1 MRATRAFTWLLFLF
15 APPVMCDASLPD
27 DIFKDGFEA
36 PITATADTW
45 TWVPFSDAFCGDGST
60 VGIGINPSSTGT
72 RVLIYLEG
80 GGACY
85 DSLTCYSLQTAAYF
99 TTGYSETD
107 FTTEASSSNYLAQ
120 TDGFFDRTSATN
132 PFKDY
137 SYVYVPYCTGDVHAG
152 NNIVQLGANTAYFV
166 GFDNMKAF
174 LSRLYPTFRTADR
187 VVLAGS
193 SAGGFGATAN
203 WWQTQQAFG
212 NIRVD
217 MIDDSGTY
225 MPPDI
230 LADGNGSD
238 VTEVTVWNLATT
250 RPPGC
255 TTCSTAID
263 TIFDFYSTAFPGN
276 RGALLSYTQD
286 TVLPSFYGITETQFT
301 TGLAELESSQFNA
314 TANPNLAYFAVGS
327 SGHVLFFKPS
337 ISTGDSMTGNF
348 TLQQFITLME
358 SDDPTWQSL
367 HP

>member
-1 MRATRAFTWLLFLF
+1 MRATYAISWFPLLFAVPALCG
-15 APPVMCDASLPD
+15 ATPPD

-36 PITATADTW
+36 PINAAANTW

-60 VGIGINPSSTGT
+60 VGIGINPSSIGT
-72 RVLIYLEG
+72 RVLIYMEG

-85 DSLTCYSLQTAAYF
+85 DSLTCYTLQTAAHF
-99 TTGYSETD
+99 TTGYSESD
-107 FTTEASSSNYLAQ
+107 FNAEASSSSYIAQ
-120 TDGFFDRTSATN
+120 PGGLFDRTSAAN

-137 SYVYVPYCTGDVHAG
+137 SYVYVPYCTGDAHSG
-152 NNIVQLGANTAYFV
+152 NNIVQLGANTAHFV
-166 GFDNMKAF
+166 GFDNMKAY
-174 LSRLYPTFRTADR
+174 LSRLYPTFRSAGR

-203 WWQTQQAFG
+203 WWQTQRAFA

-238 VTEVTVWNLATT
+238 ATEFTAWNLATT
-250 RPPGC
+250 RPPTC
-255 TTCSTAID
+255 TTCNTAID
-263 TIFDFYSTAFPGN
+263 TIFDFYSAAFPGN

-286 TVLPSFYGITETQFT
+286 TVLPSFYGITQAQFT
-301 TGLAELESSQFNA
+301 TGLGELETSQFNA
-314 TANPNLAYFAVGS
+314 TANQNLAYFAVGGA
-327 SGHVLFFKPS
+327 GHVLWFDPT
-337 ISTGDSMTGNF
+337 ISTGNLATGNF
-348 TLQQFITLME
+348 TLQQFISLME

>member
-1 MRATRAFTWLLFLF
+1 MRPTCAFSWLLFLF
-15 APPVMCDASLPD
+15 APPVLSGASLPD

-72 RVLIYLEG
+72 RLLIYLEG

-85 DSLTCYSLQTAAYF
+85 DSTTCYSLQTAAYF
-99 TTGYSETD
+99 TSGYSESA
-107 FTTEASSSNYLAQ
+107 FSAEANSTSYLAQ
-120 TDGFFDRTSATN
+120 SGGFFDRTSAVN

-137 SYVYVPYCTGDVHAG
+137 SYVYVPYCTGDHHSG

-166 GFDNMKAF
+166 GFDNMKAY
-174 LSRLYPTFRTADR
+174 LSRLYPTFRSADR

-193 SAGGFGATAN
+193 DAGGFGAAAN

-217 MIDDSGTY
+217 MIDDSGAY

-230 LADGNGSD
+230 IPAGSSS
-238 VTEVTVWNLATT
+238 VAAQETNWNLATT
-250 RPPGC
+250 RPPLC
-255 TTCSTAID
+255 TTCSTATD
-263 TIFDFYSTAFPGN
+263 TIFDFNSAAFPGN

-286 TVLPSFYGITETQFT
+286 TVVPSFYGITESQFT
-301 TGLAELESSQFNA
+301 TGLGELESSQFNA

-327 SGHVLFFKPS
+327 SGHVLWFNPT
-337 ISTGDSMTGNF
+337 ISTGDSMTGSF
-348 TLQQFITLME
+348 TLKQFITLME
-358 SDDPTWQSL
+358 SDDPSWQSL

>member
-1 MRATRAFTWLLFLF
+1 MQRIWVCVGLLYATAAFGTN
-15 APPVMCDASLPD
+15 SLPD
-27 DIFKDGFEA
+27 DIFKENFEA

-45 TWVPFSDAFCGDGST
+45 TWEPFSDALCADGST

-85 DSLTCYSLQTAAYF
+85 DETTCYVLNTAAYF
-99 TTGYSETD
+99 TTGYSEATFESEVTD
-107 FTTEASSSNYLAQ
+107 TSYLAQ
-120 TDGFFDRTSATN
+120 PGGLFDRSSASN

-137 SYVYVPYCTGDVHAG
+137 SFVYVPYCTGDVHAG
-152 NNIVQLGANTAYFV
+152 NNVIQVGTHTAHFV
-166 GFDNMKAF
+166 GFDNMKAY
-174 LSRLYPTFRTADR
+174 LSRLYPTFRSADR

-193 SAGGFGATAN
+193 SAGGFGASAN
-203 WWQTQQAFG
+203 WWQTQRAFG
-212 NIRVD
+212 NVRVD

-238 VTEVTVWNLATT
+238 ATEVSVWNLAST

-255 TTCSTAID
+255 TSCSTAID
-263 TIFDFYSTAFPGN
+263 TIFDFYSEQFPES

-286 TVLPSFYGITETQFT
+286 SVLPNFYGISELEFT
-301 TGLAELESSQFNA
+301 TGLDELEASQFDA
-314 TANPNLAYFAVGS
+314 SSNPNLAYFTVGAT
-327 SGHVLFFKPS
+327 GHVLWFSPT
-337 ISTGDSMTGNF
+337 ISAGNASSGMF